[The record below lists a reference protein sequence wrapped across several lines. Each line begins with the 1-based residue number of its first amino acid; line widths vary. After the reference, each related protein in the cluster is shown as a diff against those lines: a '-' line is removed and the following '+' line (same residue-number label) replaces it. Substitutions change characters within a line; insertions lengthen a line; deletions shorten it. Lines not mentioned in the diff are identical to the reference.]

1 MNLSLAHSLYRYAR
15 VKFNNALIRIL
26 FRNKQP
32 KKKYFLAVCAIFKN
46 EGKCLTEWLNYYLL
60 AGVEHFYLYNN
71 FSDDN
76 YQELLQPY
84 IDKGLVTLID
94 WPVPFGQFQAYQNC
108 VETYASEANWIGF
121 LDLDDFV
128 VPYETKD
135 IKQWLSRYNK
145 FPCVSCYWKM
155 FSSGGIMKEDTTKLI
170 AEQFFICGDFMSY
183 KSFLNTKF
191 VGWLSKKNKS
201 PHFWRFKFFG
211 RVCPEDPLYYSEL
224 TKKPRHLHAQINH
237 YYCKS
242 YEYFY
247 NKKIKN
253 GSLSEKIDLSMK
265 VFFDVDALADHADYR
280 ICKYLVE
287 LKTFDLDEF
296 EKTRNE
302 AAAHD

>member
-1 MNLSLAHSLYRYAR
+1 M
-15 VKFNNALIRIL
+15 
-26 FRNKQP
+26 
-32 KKKYFLAVCAIFKN
+32 
-46 EGKCLTEWLNYYLL
+46 
-60 AGVEHFYLYNN
+60 
-71 FSDDN
+71 
-76 YQELLQPY
+76 
-84 IDKGLVTLID
+84 
-94 WPVPFGQFQAYQNC
+94 
-108 VETYASEANWIGF
+108 
-121 LDLDDFV
+121 
-128 VPYETKD
+128 
-135 IKQWLSRYNK
+135 
-145 FPCVSCYWKM
+145 
-155 FSSGGIMKEDTTKLI
+155 
-170 AEQFFICGDFMSY
+170 
-183 KSFLNTKF
+183 
-191 VGWLSKKNKS
+191 
-201 PHFWRFKFFG
+201 
-211 RVCPEDPLYYSEL
+211 YYSEL